1 MEDKRLIAE
10 LENFDF
16 SRCHM
21 VREKLLAQLLTM
33 QRQDHMGKKCW
44 HGHMRDDELDF
55 VAAAGS
61 PGMQDYAQRKHTE
74 K

>member
-21 VREKLLAQLLTM
+21 VREKLLAQLN
-33 QRQDHMGKKCW
+33 KKLP
-44 HGHMRDDELDF
+44 GVDEKKIRRLL
-55 VAAAGS
+55 
-61 PGMQDYAQRKHTE
+61 QI
-74 K
+74 